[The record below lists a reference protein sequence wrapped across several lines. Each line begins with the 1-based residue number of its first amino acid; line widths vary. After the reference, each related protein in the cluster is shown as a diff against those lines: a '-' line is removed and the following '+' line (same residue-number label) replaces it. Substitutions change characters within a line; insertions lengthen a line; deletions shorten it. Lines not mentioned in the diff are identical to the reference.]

1 MTDYT
6 TLFEQQSYQD
16 ALEYYLAVL
25 SDDRK
30 PTWDY
35 VLLTASNEA
44 QAKAYTMQIKHR
56 LANGQL
62 PGRTHYAV
70 IPDRN
75 GQRIGSGGRRAGA
88 GAPGKR
94 AFRRRNTG
102 GPACC
107 PRRNG

>member
-35 VLLTASNEA
+35 VLLTARP
-44 QAKAYTMQIKHR
+44 IPCR
-56 LANGQL
+56 LSTVWQ
-62 PGRTHYAV
+62 T
-70 IPDRN
+70 D
-75 GQRIGSGGRRAGA
+75 SFRAG
-88 GAPGKR
+88 PTTR
-94 AFRRRNTG
+94 
-102 GPACC
+102 
-107 PRRNG
+107 